1 MLGAVSK
8 NRPEAE
14 RSTGPQ
20 TWQVPKG
27 VQGGGPPALARFRDF
42 VSKSRPQLLRAM
54 HQLWEN
60 ISTSDKVAGSAIDVI
75 RNQAS
80 VSPPSFLSFS
90 FSLRQMTLVM
100 YLGSCQAQVPN
111 QSLKWL
117 AGRRGL
123 FC

>member
-80 VSPPSFLSFS
+80 VSP
-90 FSLRQMTLVM
+90 
-100 YLGSCQAQVPN
+100 
-111 QSLKWL
+111 
-117 AGRRGL
+117 L
-123 FC
+123 FFPVFFFFPQTNDACHVFGQLPGTSAKPKP